1 MSNSFSLT
9 ILTLIPLA
17 GALWIAL
24 IPSSGLLRIRAAGI
38 LTTLAALGLTLMLA
52 FHYDRAAGGLQFIEL
67 RDWIPSLHI
76 QYYLG
81 ADGLSL
87 LLLLLTSLITP
98 FALLAL
104 GNRSTKLSVSLILL
118 LQTTLFGTFT
128 ALNFIHWFL
137 YYELSLIP
145 AFLLIRMS
153 GSAKATA
160 AATQFFIYTI
170 FGGFAMLLG
179 FLAIHQATGTFNL
192 IDLAALAHKGKL
204 GHALT
209 AAFGGHSSTINLLV
223 FGGIFLGLAV
233 KVPVVPFH
241 TWLPDAYTEAPAPV
255 SMLLTG
261 LLSKMGVY
269 GFLRLLLPLFPGLTR
284 HLQTPLLAFAVVTI
298 VFGALAALAQR
309 DLKRIIAYSSINH
322 LGYCLLGLFAV
333 AASTHASGEAADRA
347 AAMNGVLLQ
356 IFNHGLTAAALFCFI
371 GLIEQRSGGLRGL
384 NDFGG
389 LRTAAPVLAGLMGI
403 SLFSSL
409 GLPGLN
415 GFVGEFL
422 IFKGSFALAPLAAT
436 FAAAGL
442 FVTAV
447 FLLTLIQRV
456 FTGPLGER
464 WAAFPDLTTG
474 ERFLVAPAIALM
486 FALGICPQVLITLF
500 NQTVLKLLSSC

>member
-1 MSNSFSLT
+1 MSNSLLT
-9 ILTLIPLA
+9 FLTLIPFV
-17 GALWIAL
+17 GALLIAFL
-24 IPSSGLLRIRAAGI
+24 PAKHTGIIRAAG
-38 LTTLAALGLTLMLA
+38 LGFSFAALGAALA
-52 FHYDRAAGGLQFIEL
+52 LALSYNRVAGGLQFVE
-67 RDWIPSLHI
+67 RHDWIPSLHI
-76 QYYLG
+76 QYFLG

-87 LLLLLTSLITP
+87 LLLLLTGIVTP

-104 GNRSTKLSVSLILL
+104 GDRANKLGFSLILL

-137 YYELSLIP
+137 FYELSLVP
-145 AFLLIRMS
+145 VFLLIRMG

-160 AATQFFIYTI
+160 AATQFFIYTL

-179 FLAIHQATGTFNL
+179 FLAIHQATGSFDL
-192 IDLAALAHKGKL
+192 INLAALARDGKL
-204 GHALT
+204 GAALT
-209 AAFGGHSSTINLLV
+209 AAFHWQPNWIASLV

-255 SMLLTG
+255 SMLMTG
-261 LLSKMGVY
+261 VLSKMGVY
-269 GFLRLLLPLFPGLTR
+269 GFLRLLMPLFPEQM
-284 HLQTPLLAFAVVTI
+284 HAFQAPLLAFAVVTI
-298 VFGALAALAQR
+298 VFSALAALAQT
-309 DLKRIIAYSSINH
+309 DLKRIVAYSSINH
-322 LGYCLLGLFAV
+322 LGYCLLGIFAV
-333 AASTHASGEAADRA
+333 AATFNETGMTNERA

-356 IFNHGLTAAALFCFI
+356 VFNHGITAAALFCFV
-371 GLIEQRSGGLRGL
+371 GFIERRSDGLRGL

-389 LRTAAPVLAGLMGI
+389 LRTAAPVLTGLMGI
-403 SLFSSL
+403 SIFSSL

-422 IFKGSFALAPLAAT
+422 IFKGSFALTPVAST
-436 FAAAGL
+436 FAAIGL

-447 FLLTLIQRV
+447 FLLNMIQRV

-474 ERFLVAPAIALM
+474 ERLTVVPIIALM
-486 FALGICPQVLITLF
+486 FVLGICPQLLISLF
-500 NQTVLKLLSSC
+500 NNTVLKLLP

>member
-1 MSNSFSLT
+1 MINSFSLT
-9 ILTLIPLA
+9 ILTFLPLL
-17 GALWIAL
+17 GALLVAL
-24 IPSSGLLRIRAAGI
+24 LPAQRVGLLRFAGM
-38 LTTLAALGLTLMLA
+38 LAALVALGFTLSLA
-52 FHYDRAAGGLQFIEL
+52 FGYDRVAGGLQFVEQ

-81 ADGLSL
+81 ADGLGMM
-87 LLLLLTSLITP
+87 LLLLTAIVTP

-104 GNRSTKLSVSLILL
+104 GDRSTKLSVALILL

-137 YYELSLIP
+137 FYELSLVP
-145 AFLLIRMS
+145 VFLLIRMG
-153 GSAKATA
+153 GSVKATA
-160 AATQFFIYTI
+160 AATQFFIYTL

-192 IDLAALAHKGKL
+192 IDLAALAHQGNL

-209 AAFGGHSSTINLLV
+209 AAFRWHPDCINLLV

-261 LLSKMGVY
+261 VLSKMGIY
-269 GFLRLLLPLFPGLTR
+269 GFLRLLMPLFPGLMH
-284 HLQTPLLAFAVVTI
+284 HLAAPLLGFAVLTI
-298 VFGALAALAQR
+298 VFSALAALAQK
-309 DLKRIIAYSSINH
+309 DLKRIVAYSSINH
-322 LGYCLLGLFAV
+322 LGYCLLGIFAV
-333 AASTHASGEAADRA
+333 TAALQGPANERA

-356 IFNHGLTAAALFCFI
+356 VFNHGITAAALFCFI
-371 GLIEQRSGGLRGL
+371 GFIERRSDGLRGL

-389 LRTAAPVLAGLMGI
+389 LSTAAPVLTGLMGVSI
-403 SLFSSL
+403 FSSL

-415 GFVGEFL
+415 GFAGEFL
-422 IFKGSFALAPLAAT
+422 IFKGSFALAPLAST
-436 FAAAGL
+436 LAAIGL

-447 FLLTLIQRV
+447 FLLTLVQRV
-456 FTGPLGER
+456 FTGPLKER
-464 WAAFPDLTTG
+464 WSGFRDLSLS
-474 ERFLVAPAIALM
+474 ERLTVAPIIALM
-486 FALGICPQVLITLF
+486 FTLGVCPQWLITLF
-500 NQTVLKLLSSC
+500 NNTVLKLLP

>member
-1 MSNSFSLT
+1 MSNSLLT
-9 ILTLIPLA
+9 ILTFFPLA
-17 GALWIAL
+17 GALLVAL
-24 IPSSGLLRIRAAGI
+24 LPAKRVLIRAAG
-38 LTTLAALGLTLMLA
+38 LGFTFAALGAALVLA
-52 FHYDRAAGGLQFIEL
+52 FHYDRAAGGLQFVEKW
-67 RDWIPSLHI
+67 DWIPSLDI

-87 LLLLLTSLITP
+87 MLLLLTAIVTP

-104 GNRSTKLSVSLILL
+104 GDRITKLNVSLILL

-137 YYELSLIP
+137 FYELSLVP
-145 AFLLIRMS
+145 VFLLIRMG
-153 GSAKATA
+153 GSVKATA
-160 AATQFFIYTI
+160 AATQFFIYTL

-192 IDLAALAHKGKL
+192 IDLAALAHQSKL
-204 GHALT
+204 GNALK
-209 AAFGGHSSTINLLV
+209 AAFHWHPNCINLLV
-223 FGGIFLGLAV
+223 FSGIFLGLAV

-261 LLSKMGVY
+261 VLSKMGVY
-269 GFLRLLLPLFPGLTR
+269 GFLRLLMPLFPGLMH
-284 HLQTPLLAFAVVTI
+284 HLAVPLLGFAVVTI
-298 VFGALAALAQR
+298 VFSALAALAQK
-309 DLKRIIAYSSINH
+309 DLKRIVAYSSINH
-322 LGYCLLGLFAV
+322 LGYCLLGVFAV
-333 AASTHASGEAADRA
+333 TTALHPENDRA

-356 IFNHGLTAAALFCFI
+356 VFNHGITAAALFCFI
-371 GLIEQRSGGLRGL
+371 GFIERRSDGLRGL

-389 LRTAAPVLAGLMGI
+389 LRTVAPVLAGLMGI
-403 SLFSSL
+403 SIFSSL

-422 IFKGSFALAPLAAT
+422 IFKGSFALAPLAST
-436 FAAAGL
+436 LAAIGL

-456 FTGPLGER
+456 FTGPLNAR
-464 WAAFPDLTTG
+464 WAAFPDLTTS
-474 ERFLVAPAIALM
+474 ERFTVAPIIALM
-486 FALGICPQVLITLF
+486 FVLGICPQLLIALF
-500 NQTVLKLLSSC
+500 NNTVLKLLP

>member
-1 MSNSFSLT
+1 MSNFYLSL
-9 ILTLIPLA
+9 LTLIPLV
-17 GALWIAL
+17 GALLVAL
-24 IPSSGLLRIRAAGI
+24 APSKQTGLIRSLGLL
-38 LTTLAALGLTLMLA
+38 TTIVALGLTLSLA
-52 FHYDRAAGGLQFIEL
+52 FHYDRVSGGLQFVEQ

-76 QYYLG
+76 QYFLG

-87 LLLLLTSLITP
+87 MLLILTSLITP

-104 GNRSTKLSVSLILL
+104 GDRSTKLSVSLILL

-137 YYELSLIP
+137 YYELSLVP
-145 AFLLIRMS
+145 VFLLIRMG

-160 AATQFFIYTI
+160 AATQFFIYTL

-192 IDLAALAHKGKL
+192 IDLAALAHKNKL

-209 AAFGGHSSTINLLV
+209 VAFNWHPNCINLLV

-261 LLSKMGVY
+261 VLSKMGVY
-269 GFLRLLLPLFPGLTR
+269 GFLRLLLPLFPGLMH
-284 HLQTPLLAFAVVTI
+284 HLAVPLLAFAVVTI
-298 VFGALAALAQR
+298 IFSALAALAQT
-309 DLKRIIAYSSINH
+309 DLKRIVAYSSINH

-333 AASTHASGEAADRA
+333 AAAVHGPSNDRA

-356 IFNHGLTAAALFCFI
+356 IFNHGITAASLFCFV
-371 GLIEQRSGGLRGL
+371 GFIERRSGGLRGL

-389 LRTAAPVLAGLMGI
+389 LRTVAPVLTGLMGI
-403 SLFSSL
+403 SIFSSL

-422 IFKGSFALAPLAAT
+422 IFKGSFALAPLAST
-436 FAAAGL
+436 LAAIGL

-456 FTGPLGER
+456 FTGPINER

-474 ERFLVAPAIALM
+474 ERFTVAPAIVLM
-486 FALGICPQVLITLF
+486 FVLGICPQLLITLF
-500 NQTVLKLLSSC
+500 NQTVLNLLP

>member
-1 MSNSFSLT
+1 MSNSSLT
-9 ILTLIPLA
+9 LLTLIPLV
-17 GALWIAL
+17 GALWAAL
-24 IPSSGLLRIRAAGI
+24 LPSQRIGHIRTAGLF
-38 LTTLAALGLTLMLA
+38 TTLAALGLVLSLA
-52 FHYDRAAGGLQFIEL
+52 FHYDRAAGGLQFVEQ

-76 QYYLG
+76 QYFLA

-87 LLLLLTSLITP
+87 MLLLLTSLVTP

-104 GNRSTKLSVSLILL
+104 GARSTKLSVSLILL
-118 LQTTLFGTFT
+118 LQATLFGTFT

-145 AFLLIRMS
+145 AFLLIRMG

-179 FLAIHQATGTFNL
+179 FLAIHHATGMFNL

-204 GHALT
+204 GNIL
-209 AAFGGHSSTINLLV
+209 AAGFGGYSRINLLV

-241 TWLPDAYTEAPAPV
+241 TWLPDAYTESPAPV

-269 GFLRLLLPLFPGLTR
+269 GFLRLLMPLFPGLMR

-298 VFGALAALAQR
+298 VFAAFAALAQT
-309 DLKRIIAYSSINH
+309 DLKRIVAYSSINH

-333 AASTHASGEAADRA
+333 ATTFGPGNDRA

-356 IFNHGLTAAALFCFI
+356 IFNHGLTAATIFCFI
-371 GLIEQRSGGLRGL
+371 GFIETRSGGLRGL

-389 LRTAAPVLAGLMGI
+389 LRTVAPVLTGLMGI

-422 IFKGSFALAPLAAT
+422 IFKGSFALVPGATALAAI
-436 FAAAGL
+436 GL

-456 FTGPLGER
+456 FNGPLPER

-486 FALGICPQVLITLF
+486 FVLGICPQLLITLF
-500 NQTVLKLLSSC
+500 NQTVLKLLP